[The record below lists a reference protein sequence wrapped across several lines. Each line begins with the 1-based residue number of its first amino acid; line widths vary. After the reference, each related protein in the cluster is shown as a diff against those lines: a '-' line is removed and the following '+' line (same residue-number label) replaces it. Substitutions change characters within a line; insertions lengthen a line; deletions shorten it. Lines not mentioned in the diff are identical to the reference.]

1 MSTSAAAAGRG
12 FLGRTLATTPGRYR
26 ALAALC
32 LATLVVTL
40 VATTASARS
49 LQRSTDRVRTQSGP
63 VLIATQQVFSS
74 LAEAD
79 AAATAEYLAGKG
91 DGRDQRR
98 LYEDALERAERQIDL
113 IASRIGDDPT
123 AHGALADLIVAI
135 SRYAGAIETAR
146 EKKSAGAPDADA
158 ALTAALAVSSS
169 AITPSVATV
178 LDATNRRIDRDTDT
192 STYTVLGLLAVAALV
207 LAQVVI
213 TRRTNRLVNV
223 PLALA
228 TVVLVAALAWLFLAA
243 QRQLDD
249 VRTART
255 VGIDSI
261 GLTGTIQ
268 ATAYRAKAAES
279 LALIGGGAS
288 AARFTDAAENAGA
301 IYTGTVDAVTV
312 EQARSGAAL
321 TGEGLLAEAA
331 LLADTARERASVAEM
346 LERWRR
352 YRATSDTIRRA
363 ASTPTGLAE
372 ARTVATNEGNSTFNG
387 FNLAVET
394 FLADNRGQFES
405 SLDAASDRVRLLDL
419 GMVVLPLLAAAL
431 ALWGIQ
437 IRWNEY
443 R

>member
-1 MSTSAAAAGRG
+1 MSTSAAATGRS
-12 FLGRTLATTPGRYR
+12 FLRRTLATTPGRYR

-32 LATLVVTL
+32 LAALLVTL
-40 VATTASARS
+40 AATTASARS

-79 AAATAEYLAGKG
+79 AAATAEHLAGKG

-98 LYEDALERAERQIDL
+98 LYEDALERAARQIDV
-113 IASRIGDDPT
+113 IASRIGDDET
-123 AHGALADLIVAI
+123 AHDALADLLVALN
-135 SRYAGAIETAR
+135 RYAGAVETAR
-146 EKKSAGAPDADA
+146 EKKGAGAPDADA
-158 ALTAALAVSSS
+158 ALAAALAVSSS
-169 AITPSVATV
+169 TITPAVATL
-178 LDATNRRIDRDTDT
+178 LDATNGRIDRDTDA
-192 STYTVLGLLAVAALV
+192 STFTVLGLLAVAALV
-207 LAQVVI
+207 LAQIVI
-213 TRRTNRLVNV
+213 ARRTNRLVNI
-223 PLALA
+223 PLAVA
-228 TVVLVAALAWLFLAA
+228 TVIVVATLGWLFVAA
-243 QRQLDD
+243 QRQHDD
-249 VRTART
+249 VRAARS
-255 VGIDSI
+255 VGVDSI

-279 LALIGGGAS
+279 LALLGGGS
-288 AARFTDAAENAGA
+288 SDARFADATKNADA
-301 IYTGTVDAVTV
+301 IHTGTVDAAAVQ
-312 EQARSGAAL
+312 QARSGAPLA
-321 TGEGLLAEAA
+321 GRGLLTDAA
-331 LLADTARERASVAEM
+331 RVADSARERASVAEM

-352 YRATSDTIRRA
+352 YRVTSDTIRRN
-363 ASTPTGLAE
+363 ASNPTGLAE

-394 FLADNRGQFES
+394 FLADNRGQFEAH
-405 SLDAASDRVRLLDL
+405 LDAASDRLRLLDL